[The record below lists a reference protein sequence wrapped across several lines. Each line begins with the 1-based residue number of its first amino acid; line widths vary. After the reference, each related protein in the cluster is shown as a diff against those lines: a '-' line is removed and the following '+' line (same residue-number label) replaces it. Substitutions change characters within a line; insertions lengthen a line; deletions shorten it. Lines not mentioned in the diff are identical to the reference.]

1 VPSYELVYPEGP
13 RDAESLMADPA
24 TGRLYVVSKGVFG
37 GSVYAA
43 PERLRADRPNQ
54 LTEGGP
60 VLPIAT
66 DAAFFPDGRHIIV
79 RNYSEAAVYSWP
91 ELDEVGR
98 FGLPDQQQGEG
109 LAVDPLDGTIYAS
122 SEGLYAPVLRISLPP
137 AVRSAMEPPV
147 ASPTPSPSVTPSVT
161 PAPGNRVG
169 TELPEEPP
177 TERSAWGWAL
187 GGVLGLGIVV
197 VLVRALRPR

>member
-1 VPSYELVYPEGP
+1 
-13 RDAESLMADPA
+13 M
-24 TGRLYVVSKGVFG
+24 
-37 GSVYAA
+37 YAA
-43 PERLRADRPNQ
+43 PERLRADRPNP

-98 FGLPDQQQGEG
+98 FGLPNQQQGEG
-109 LAVDPLDGTIYAS
+109 IAVDPLDGTIYAS
-122 SEGLYAPVLRISLPP
+122 SEGLHAPVLRISLPP

-147 ASPTPSPSVTPSVT
+147 ASPTPS
-161 PAPGNRVG
+161 A
-169 TELPEEPP
+169 
-177 TERSAWGWAL
+177 ERDA
-187 GGVLGLGIVV
+187 
-197 VLVRALRPR
+197 RA